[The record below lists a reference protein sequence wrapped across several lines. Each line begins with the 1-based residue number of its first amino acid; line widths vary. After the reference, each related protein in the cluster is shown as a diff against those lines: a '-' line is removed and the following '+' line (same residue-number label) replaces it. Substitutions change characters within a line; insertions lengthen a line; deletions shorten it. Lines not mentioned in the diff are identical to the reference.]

1 MGTSMQKDDDDDDD
15 DDDELRDCG
24 DGDDEGNDDPYSTF
38 ARLAPKVNDNW
49 ALHQHTSCLHF
60 CWSHEIAIKLCDPLG
75 SYGTALP
82 RNGVQQLVKSEFSV
96 FPSQVSQ
103 HAA

>member
-1 MGTSMQKDDDDDDD
+1 MTTGPFINTQAV
-15 DDDELRDCG
+15 
-24 DGDDEGNDDPYSTF
+24 GNF
-38 ARLAPKVNDNW
+38 
-49 ALHQHTSCLHF
+49 CL
-60 CWSHEIAIKLCDPLG
+60 SHEVAIKLCDPLG
-75 SYGTALP
+75 NYGTALP